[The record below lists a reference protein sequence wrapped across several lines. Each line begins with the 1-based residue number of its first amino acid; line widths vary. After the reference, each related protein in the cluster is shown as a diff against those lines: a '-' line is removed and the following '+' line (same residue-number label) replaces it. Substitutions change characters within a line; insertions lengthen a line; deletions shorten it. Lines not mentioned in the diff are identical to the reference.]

1 MKSKLI
7 KISLIVFGSILGTLL
22 ILVAAGLIMLKIEE
36 KEQEDIQSFYANEIP
51 VEPEEF
57 INDFESIHNIVK
69 DNYSLYK
76 SKHIDMDS
84 LGTAFSQ
91 RINGREIISK
101 YDYTMLLRE
110 YFASLKCGHAD
121 IWGLDCY
128 FAPYS
133 TRFIE
138 KRIFI
143 DIASDWLEKQGF
155 KKFDEIIAIN
165 GKSTPEWLDS
175 TRRYFN
181 ASTYEYQ
188 LCSASQDALCS
199 YSPEPII
206 ITVLREGDMV
216 MDITFNPAEYD
227 KSEDGSK
234 FNYNIIEGKALSD
247 STALI
252 SVRSMEGDVA
262 AQFKKVYKRYSDF
275 PNLIIDLRD
284 NTGGNSLNG
293 ELICRYLIEQP
304 QNACVSSRTITPK
317 KNHYTGNLFVLIGTK
332 TFSAAESFAIDLKE
346 SGNAVFVGT
355 PTGGDTGNGPKM
367 FQSENGISF
376 RIPTREPRLSQ
387 KGFPLEGVGVT
398 PDCYVEQTIDDYLN
412 GIDTQMEYVLS
423 LIKAE

>member
-7 KISLIVFGSILGTLL
+7 KISLIVFGSILGVFL
-22 ILVAAGLIMLKIEE
+22 ILLTVGLIILKIEE
-36 KEQEDIQSFYANEIP
+36 KKQDDIQSFYANEIP

-69 DNYSLYK
+69 ENYSLYE

-84 LGTAFSQ
+84 LGTVFGQ
-91 RINGREIISK
+91 RISGREIVTK
-101 YDYTMLLRE
+101 YEYAMLLRE

-121 IWGLDCY
+121 IWGLNCY

-155 KKFDEIIAIN
+155 KKYDEIIAIN
-165 GKSTPEWLDS
+165 GESTPEWLDS

-188 LCSASQDALCS
+188 LYSASQDALCS
-199 YSPEPII
+199 YRPEPLV
-206 ITVLREGDMV
+206 ITVLRERDMV
-216 MDITFNPAEYD
+216 MDIAFNPAEYD
-227 KSEDGSK
+227 NSEDGSK
-234 FNYNIIEGKALSD
+234 FNYNIIESKALSG

-252 SVRSMEGDVA
+252 SIRSMEGDVA
-262 AQFKKVYKRYSDF
+262 TQFKKVYKQYSDF

-304 QNACVSSRTITPK
+304 QNACVSHLTIKPK
-317 KNHYTGNLFVLIGTK
+317 KNHYTGNLYVLIGTE

-355 PTGGDTGNGPKM
+355 PTAGDTGNGPEM
-367 FQSENGISF
+367 FQSENGIAF

-387 KGFPLEGVGVT
+387 KGFPLEGEGVQ
-398 PDCYVEQTIDDYLN
+398 PDYYVEQTVEDYLH

-423 LIKAE
+423 LIKAK

>member
-7 KISLIVFGSILGTLL
+7 KISLIVFGSILGAFL
-22 ILVAAGLIMLKIEE
+22 ILLAAGLIILKIYE
-36 KEQEDIQSFYANEIP
+36 KKQDDIQSYYANEIP

-69 DNYSLYK
+69 KNYSLYE

-84 LGTAFSQ
+84 LGTIFGQ
-91 RINGREIISK
+91 RINNCEIVSK
-101 YDYTMLLRE
+101 YDYAILLRE

-121 IWGLDCY
+121 IWGLNCY

-175 TRRYFN
+175 TKRYFN

-188 LCSASQDALCS
+188 LYSASQDALCS
-199 YSPEPII
+199 YRPEPLV
-206 ITVLREGDMV
+206 ITVLRERDMV
-216 MDITFNPAEYD
+216 MDIAFNPAEYD
-227 KSEDGSK
+227 NSEDWSK
-234 FNYNIIEGKALSD
+234 FNSNILEGKALSD

-252 SVRSMEGDVA
+252 SVRSMEGDVT
-262 AQFKKVYKRYSDF
+262 AQFKKAYKKFSDY
-275 PNLIIDLRD
+275 PNLIIDLRE
-284 NTGGNSLNG
+284 NTGGNSLYG
-293 ELICRYLIEQP
+293 ELICKYLIAQP
-304 QNACVSSRTITPK
+304 QKDCVSNRTITPK

-355 PTGGDTGNGPKM
+355 PTAGDTGNGPM
-367 FQSENGISF
+367 FFQSENGIDF
-376 RIPTREPRLSQ
+376 RIPTSEPRLSQ
-387 KGFPLEGVGVT
+387 KGFPMEGIGVL
-398 PDCYVEQTIDDYLN
+398 PDYYVEQTIDDYLH

-423 LIKAE
+423 LIKAK